1 MFTEIFCLFHPE
13 ITCSDNGEC
22 VHTEI
27 LEVIRGTHAVEKVH
41 WPVDQWLPH
50 NDIDMCVPV
59 YTY

>member
-27 LEVIRGTHAVEKVH
+27 LEVNLRGTRAVGESPLTSRSVTT
-41 WPVDQWLPH
+41 P
-50 NDIDMCVPV
+50 
-59 YTY
+59 